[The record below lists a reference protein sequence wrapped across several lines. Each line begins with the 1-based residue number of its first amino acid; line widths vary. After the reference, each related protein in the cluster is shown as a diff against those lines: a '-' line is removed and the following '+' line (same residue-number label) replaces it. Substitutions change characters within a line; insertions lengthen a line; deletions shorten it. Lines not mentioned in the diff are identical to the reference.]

1 MTCFGI
7 LGGDRR
13 QLYLAR
19 SLREDGHPVSLCGLE
34 RGEDAEGFPQLSPK
48 ELGQLCQVVLLPL
61 PVTRDGITLNAPL
74 ARAPILLD
82 SGLAQNLKGCTVLAG
97 MAGGLRK
104 SSPLWEALPVLDYYA
119 REELTLGNAFLTA
132 EGAVA
137 LAVEHSPGALG
148 GSRCLVAGFGR
159 IGKALCLALRGLGA
173 QVDCAARKPWDLAAI
188 RALGCTP
195 RTYGGLAAP
204 YDVIFNTVPAPVI
217 GEELLSRQGP
227 DTLLLEL
234 ASAPGGID
242 RAAAEKRGLFLL
254 DAPSLPGR
262 FSPKASGELIKEAV
276 YHMLQERRD
285 LG

>member
-1 MTCFGI
+1 MAFWGRPAAAVPGPVLRRTAI
-7 LGGDRR
+7 L
-13 QLYLAR
+13 
-19 SLREDGHPVSLCGLE
+19 SLCGLE
-34 RGEDAEGFPQLSPK
+34 RGEGAEGFPSSLQKSWGSFAK
-48 ELGQLCQVVLLPL
+48 WFCCLPA
-61 PVTRDGITLNAPL
+61 TRDGLTLSAPL

-104 SSPLWEALPVLDYYA
+104 SSPLWETLPVLDYYA
-119 REELTLGNAFLTA
+119 REELTWATLFSRQKEPWPWLWSTA
-132 EGAVA
+132 PSA
-137 LAVEHSPGALG
+137 G
-148 GSRCLVAGFGR
+148 GSAVGGGFGR

-234 ASAPGGID
+234 ASAPDGID

>member
-34 RGEDAEGFPQLSPK
+34 RGEGAEGFPQLSPE

-61 PVTRDGITLNAPL
+61 PATRDGITLNAPL

-159 IGKALCLALRGLGA
+159 IGKALCLALRGMGA

-195 RTYGGLAAP
+195 VLYGGLAAP

-217 GEELLSRQGP
+217 GEELLP
-227 DTLLLEL
+227 
-234 ASAPGGID
+234 P
-242 RAAAEKRGLFLL
+242 RAGHPAVGTGQR
-254 DAPSLPGR
+254 PRRHRPGR
-262 FSPKASGELIKEAV
+262 GGEARPLPAGCPLSAGALFPQGLGRIDQRGCVPHAARKA
-276 YHMLQERRD
+276 
-285 LG
+285 